1 MTTGTLTPWQKTK
14 LNRKHYLDFNGEK
27 GGGADR
33 MILKS
38 CYIQHL
44 RFMLLV
50 FAFLFLALKEFGDGS
65 VFER

>member
-1 MTTGTLTPWQKTK
+1 M
-14 LNRKHYLDFNGEK
+14 
-27 GGGADR
+27 
-33 MILKS
+33 MLKS

-50 FAFLFLALKEFGDGS
+50 FAFLFLSLKKFGDGS